1 MPQYTWEIAPC
12 QEGAGFTLREKE
24 SGQLMHSTLGPW
36 VEANLVYVGQS
47 ELDRRS
53 LVIYDIGLGI
63 AANSLA
69 VLEALDRL
77 PNLPQREV
85 QIFSFERSPEALVQA
100 LQSPERFG
108 FISLHLDKLRS
119 LLEKGSWSSADS
131 RIQWKLITGD
141 FREAGL
147 SGLPKADLIY
157 FDFYA
162 PAVCPEL
169 WTYAI
174 FSKLYAQMKSD
185 PLSKSLLI
193 TYASN
198 KAVRAAMLL
207 AGFFVGDGVTT
218 PIKSETTVASPTL
231 AGLKN
236 PIGRAWLAGFDKSPK
251 QLPADWPESRRE
263 EALRAIHAHLQF
275 KR

>member
-1 MPQYTWEIAPC
+1 
-12 QEGAGFTLREKE
+12 
-24 SGQLMHSTLGPW
+24 MHSTLGPW

-77 PNLPQREV
+77 PADLKRQV
-85 QIFSFERSPEALVQA
+85 QIISFERSPEALAQA
-100 LQSPERFG
+100 LQLPERFR
-108 FISLHLDKLRS
+108 FISRHLDKLRL
-119 LLEKGSWSSADS
+119 LLEKGSWNSADS
-131 RIQWKLITGD
+131 RIHWKLMTGD
-141 FREAGL
+141 FREL
-147 SGLPKADLIY
+147 SLSSLPPADLVY

-169 WTYAI
+169 WTYAV
-174 FSKLYAQMKSD
+174 FLKLRTQMKSD
-185 PLSKSLLI
+185 GLLI

-207 AGFFVGDGVTT
+207 AGFFVGDGVST

-231 AGLKN
+231 GALKN
-236 PIGRAWLAGFDKSPK
+236 PIGRVWLAGFDKSPK
-251 QLPADWPESRRE
+251 QLPIDWPEERRE
-263 EALRAIHAHLQF
+263 EARQAIHTHPQF
-275 KR
+275 KP